1 MEKLRFLLFFFFL
14 IIVTDAVY
22 SQKEKLKIS
31 AIGFYNLEN
40 LFDTIDAPDIIDEE
54 FTPSGPKL
62 WNSKKYYDK
71 LKNMADV
78 ISQIGT
84 DVTDDGLAI
93 LGVSEIENRT
103 VLEDLIAQPSIKSR
117 NYSIIHFDSYDS
129 RGIDL
134 GLLYQSKYF
143 SPTQASPVPVQIYNG
158 SEKIFTRDIL
168 FVSGNYQGE
177 LIHIL
182 VNHWPSRRGGES
194 TTNPWRAAAA
204 AECKKIIDSLNN
216 AFPGSKV
223 IVMGDLNDD
232 PTSPSV
238 KNVLKANG
246 NIKKVKGSEMFNPM
260 EQFYIRGIGTT
271 AYKDAWS
278 LFDQIILTKSWISR
292 NNNNLS
298 FYKANIFNKE
308 FLVQKKGNFKGY
320 PLRTFVGNEY
330 IQGYSDHFPVFIYVV
345 KTE

>member
-1 MEKLRFLLFFFFL
+1 MKKLRFLLFFFL
-14 IIVTDAVY
+14 MIIVTDTVY

-103 VLEDLIAQPSIKSR
+103 VLEDLIAQPSIKYR
-117 NYSIIHFDSYDS
+117 NYNIIHFDSYDS

-143 SPTQASPVPVQIYNG
+143 SPTQASPVPVRSITEVRKYLQGISY
-158 SEKIFTRDIL
+158 L
-168 FVSGNYQGE
+168 FQAIIRGE

-194 TTNPWRAAAA
+194 DN
-204 AECKKIIDSLNN
+204 
-216 AFPGSKV
+216 
-223 IVMGDLNDD
+223 
-232 PTSPSV
+232 
-238 KNVLKANG
+238 
-246 NIKKVKGSEMFNPM
+246 
-260 EQFYIRGIGTT
+260 
-271 AYKDAWS
+271 
-278 LFDQIILTKSWISR
+278 
-292 NNNNLS
+292 
-298 FYKANIFNKE
+298 
-308 FLVQKKGNFKGY
+308 
-320 PLRTFVGNEY
+320 
-330 IQGYSDHFPVFIYVV
+330 
-345 KTE
+345 